1 MESVIKDKTNYA
13 ELLMQLYLDIKELKD
28 DWTEIV
34 EEGIDIDNIMRTY
47 KFYVKYI
54 EKIDNGDLS
63 FDDYVLFYIQDR
75 SEYAAKCLLEKIWE
89 EMNILLEIYDSNR
102 KIFNK
107 YDCKGLS
114 NSIIQVPCYF
124 NYNDILISLE
134 KKDPEELDK
143 IWGNQLADVDQNMKV
158 ESLLREYIDNLSLV
172 REKISSEIESLNTKL
187 NFISQVRNL
196 PFFFDLFTENII
208 EYTSILGK
216 YIGKVL
222 IRKQIGESVGNC
234 AGNQILPCKIEGK
247 LLDALY
253 ALSNE
258 VVFRLCDKKHF
269 EFIINGGQPK
279 ENQDG
284 KVNDIKHLNRFYYLI
299 RMMKLGI
306 PQKQY
311 ELWKD
316 GILKAQNIKEETF
329 DKKWNSISKD
339 SPTPENMKFK
349 EQMDSLVKQYMSG
362 SQETY
367 NEMNSTEL

>member
-172 REKISSEIESLNTKL
+172 REKISSMGHRTKRIEERTREK
-187 NFISQVRNL
+187 
-196 PFFFDLFTENII
+196 
-208 EYTSILGK
+208 
-216 YIGKVL
+216 
-222 IRKQIGESVGNC
+222 
-234 AGNQILPCKIEGK
+234 
-247 LLDALY
+247 
-253 ALSNE
+253 
-258 VVFRLCDKKHF
+258 
-269 EFIINGGQPK
+269 
-279 ENQDG
+279 
-284 KVNDIKHLNRFYYLI
+284 
-299 RMMKLGI
+299 
-306 PQKQY
+306 
-311 ELWKD
+311 
-316 GILKAQNIKEETF
+316 
-329 DKKWNSISKD
+329 
-339 SPTPENMKFK
+339 
-349 EQMDSLVKQYMSG
+349 
-362 SQETY
+362 
-367 NEMNSTEL
+367 

>member
-1 MESVIKDKTNYA
+1 MESEIQEKTNHT

-134 KKDPEELDK
+134 KKDPEELDTRFSRFTQSLPTIDYPDDGITK
-143 IWGNQLADVDQNMKV
+143 PSANSLLNTLKRYVESQAMELADNIRCFRFKSLSDLISGCHAVNHLFTG
-158 ESLLREYIDNLSLV
+158 ESTLYKADDGAFYLFLFRDSESDSFDTLTSVLMEYGDRIMTGIGTPSYFEEHYDLMMDRHV
-172 REKISSEIESLNTKL
+172 IESL
-187 NFISQVRNL
+187 
-196 PFFFDLFTENII
+196 
-208 EYTSILGK
+208 GK
-216 YIGKVL
+216 I
-222 IRKQIGESVGNC
+222 
-234 AGNQILPCKIEGK
+234 
-247 LLDALY
+247 
-253 ALSNE
+253 
-258 VVFRLCDKKHF
+258 
-269 EFIINGGQPK
+269 
-279 ENQDG
+279 
-284 KVNDIKHLNRFYYLI
+284 
-299 RMMKLGI
+299 
-306 PQKQY
+306 
-311 ELWKD
+311 
-316 GILKAQNIKEETF
+316 
-329 DKKWNSISKD
+329 
-339 SPTPENMKFK
+339 
-349 EQMDSLVKQYMSG
+349 
-362 SQETY
+362 
-367 NEMNSTEL
+367 